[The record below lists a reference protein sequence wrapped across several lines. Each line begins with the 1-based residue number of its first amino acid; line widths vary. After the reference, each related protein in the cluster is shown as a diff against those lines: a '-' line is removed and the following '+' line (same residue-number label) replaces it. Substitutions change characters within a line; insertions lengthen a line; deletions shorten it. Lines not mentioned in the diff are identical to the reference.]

1 MFWNFTNSYTFS
13 QFAYEYFKIAVKIMD
28 RNMYCFGCCVAQ
40 EPYWG
45 VNGTWRRRIVVAIT
59 NTFISMQSTTVNCCF
74 EGILVKENEGQ
85 RSFHIFRLVLQCE
98 KYFCFHKTLVQT
110 M

>member
-1 MFWNFTNSYTFS
+1 M
-13 QFAYEYFKIAVKIMD
+13 
-28 RNMYCFGCCVAQ
+28 
-40 EPYWG
+40 
-45 VNGTWRRRIVVAIT
+45 AIT